1 MSDGR
6 RCHRP
11 LTISPK
17 PGFPCPALP
26 CTPSV
31 PARRNPGDPSDVCC
45 LTAAASLVNEYRL
58 ARVAELLCD
67 FTELQYIITSVPV
80 DPDNSED
87 YLTEGWA
94 AMRQCMIDGQH
105 ILDTGADTNVPC
117 ESGGSA
123 EQERAVLRQCVSLSP
138 PFTLNKKPH
147 HKTQH

>member
-17 PGFPCPALP
+17 PCFPCFALP

-31 PARRNPGDPSDVCC
+31 PARRNPDDPSDVRC
-45 LTAAASLVNEYRL
+45 LTVAASLVNEYRR

-67 FTELQYIITSVPV
+67 FYELQFIITSAPV
-80 DPDNSED
+80 DPENSED

-94 AMRQCMIDGQH
+94 AMRQCMIHGQQ
-105 ILDTGADTNVPC
+105 ILDTGADTNVP
-117 ESGGSA
+117 ETSRGSA
-123 EQERAVLRQCVSLSP
+123 EQEKAVLRQCVSLSP
-138 PFTLNKKPH
+138 LFLLSKKPH
-147 HKTQH
+147 HKT